1 MHQIIGTNNKGLEI
15 NLTDRTVQR
24 FEITYEDRRKYLGG
38 KGLGLKYLYERMR
51 PGVDP
56 LSGENILAIM
66 MGALMGS
73 GGPNS
78 GRFAAVTKS
87 PLTGIIA
94 SSSCG
99 GPFGMAFK
107 SAGYDCLLITG
118 KADMPVYLQ
127 IDALNVEIKEAK
139 CLWGLDTEKT
149 QEAFGLHRQDGAL
162 VIGPAGEHLVLYAN
176 IASGHRFLGR
186 GGLGAVM
193 GSKNLKAVVAR
204 GGTFKIAPHNPEGFQ
219 KIKKKANKDI
229 LNNFFTAQQ
238 YRNFG
243 TNTNVRY
250 CNQARILPVR
260 NYTRGS
266 DSRAENISG
275 QSFRERYDIK
285 PQACNPCTILC
296 GHKGFFKDGIYQV
309 PEYETVGLFGANLE
323 IFDPEKITVWNG
335 LCGRLGMDTISCASS
350 IAFWMEAGEKG
361 LIQTDL
367 KFGLA
372 DGVSELLEDIAFRR
386 DAGDEIANGSR
397 WLSQKFGG
405 EEYAMQVKG
414 LEMAAYDPRG
424 SWGQGLAYA
433 VANRGGCHLS
443 ATLFP
448 LEIFFGFL
456 DPHSIRAKPEFVKF
470 FEDLYAAINSLH
482 SCLFTAFAYVLEAP
496 IVKLVPKPL
505 LAFTMQYMPQI
516 ATRLMDFG
524 VYTRLLE
531 TAVGIKLTQREFL
544 QVGER
549 VHVLERYM
557 NTREG
562 ITRLDDQLPARF
574 LHEVRTDDPKGLVV
588 PLEVMLD
595 KYYKL
600 RGFDGNGIPTAET
613 LEELE
618 IQIKY

>member
-1 MHQIIGTNNKGLEI
+1 
-15 NLTDRTVQR
+15 
-24 FEITYEDRRKYLGG
+24 
-38 KGLGLKYLYERMR
+38 
-51 PGVDP
+51 
-56 LSGENILAIM
+56 
-66 MGALMGS
+66 
-73 GGPNS
+73 
-78 GRFAAVTKS
+78 
-87 PLTGIIA
+87 
-94 SSSCG
+94 
-99 GPFGMAFK
+99 
-107 SAGYDCLLITG
+107 
-118 KADMPVYLQ
+118 
-127 IDALNVEIKEAK
+127 
-139 CLWGLDTEKT
+139 
-149 QEAFGLHRQDGAL
+149 
-162 VIGPAGEHLVLYAN
+162 
-176 IASGHRFLGR
+176 
-186 GGLGAVM
+186 M

-204 GGTFKIAPHNPEGFQ
+204 GGTYKITPYDTEGFQ

-243 TNTNVRY
+243 TNANVRY
-250 CNQARILPVR
+250 CNQAGILPVR

-266 DSRAENISG
+266 DPRAENFSG
-275 QSFRERYDIK
+275 QAFREQYGIK
-285 PQACNPCTILC
+285 PEACKPCTILC
-296 GHKGFFKDGIYQV
+296 GHKGFFEDGIHQV

-323 IFDPEKITVWNG
+323 IFNPEKITVWNG

-372 DGVSELLEDIAFRR
+372 DGISEVLGDIAFRR
-386 DAGDEIANGSR
+386 GAGDEIANGSR
-397 WLSQKFGG
+397 WLSKKYGG
-405 EEYAMQVKG
+405 EDFAMQVKG

-448 LEIFFGFL
+448 LENFIRFL
-456 DPHSIRAKPEFVKF
+456 NPHSIRAKPEFVKF
-470 FEDLYAAINSLH
+470 FEDLYAGINSLH
-482 SCLFTAFAYVLEAP
+482 TCLFTVFAYVLEAP

-505 LAFTMQYMPQI
+505 LAYTMQYFPQI
-516 ATRLMDFG
+516 AIRLMNIG

-531 TAVGIKLTQREFL
+531 TTAGIKLSQREFL
-544 QVGER
+544 KVGER

-562 ITRLDDQLPARF
+562 ITRLDDKLPERF
-574 LHEVRTDDPKGLVV
+574 LHEVREDDLDGLVV

-600 RGFDGNGIPTAET
+600 RGFDENGVPTAER
-613 LEELE
+613 LGELGIINKSEELPAALTR
-618 IQIKY
+618 